1 MADIFAEDFR
11 VFSRYVWEDCLG
23 LPEPSPLQYDISDYM
38 QNLPVSNDGISR
50 GQVQSMRGAG
60 KTYLAAAFALW
71 NLYRD
76 PDCKL
81 LIISSTTK
89 RAREFVLLCR
99 QIIDKGVLLHP
110 LKPKLGTEGSPTGK
124 DQIDNAEA
132 FDVGSITKP
141 SKDPSLTSYGIFST
155 FTGSHPDVIISDDIE
170 TPENSLT
177 FEKREK
183 LHTSA
188 MEYESL
194 INPKGTILYLGTPQS
209 EESIYL
215 KLERSYQIRRWPC
228 RVPNPSDEKACLNLA
243 PYIASLSD
251 EIGEPTYPERF
262 GEDQLLEKEAI
273 YGPSM
278 FALQMLLDTTLSDAD
293 RYPLKLK
300 DLIVMDLNTE
310 VAPARVVWGTTDRLK
325 LETVGL
331 AGDRLYG
338 PGYVEQ
344 EFLEYTTGVMFVDPS
359 GRGADETAYA
369 VVKALNGVLY
379 CLDVGGFKGGHSD
392 AIMTKLAKVAAL
404 HDIRRVVVET
414 NFGDGMFEKLLQP
427 HMVKYCGP
435 VQIDSKRSHGQK
447 ELRILDTMEPLVY
460 NHRLVLDT
468 RVAKDID
475 LMTQFTRITRER
487 GSLKHDDRLE
497 ALSGACSELS
507 DLAVL
512 DPETKV
518 EELAM
523 AAKEQMAAEW
533 VKAATTKGWNS
544 GNNRFSSPSTP
555 ELLHRRK
562 WGSGFKAKR
571 NRR

>member
-1 MADIFAEDFR
+1 MADIFREDFR
-11 VFSRYVWEDCLG
+11 VFASYVWQDCLR
-23 LPEPSPLQYDISDYM
+23 LPEPAPLQYDIADYM
-38 QNLPVSNDGISR
+38 QNLPRSADGIAR

-99 QIIDKGVLLHP
+99 QIIDKGTLLHS
-110 LKPKLGTEGSPTGK
+110 LKPRLASEGSPTGK
-124 DQIDNAEA
+124 DQVDNAEA
-132 FDVGSITKP
+132 FDVGSLTKP

-170 TPENSLT
+170 TPENALT

-183 LHTSA
+183 LYTSA
-188 MEYESL
+188 LEYESL

-215 KLERSYQIRRWPC
+215 KLEKSYPIRRWPC
-228 RVPNPSDEKACLNLA
+228 RTPNPKDESASRNVA
-243 PYIASLSD
+243 IYIRSLD
-251 EIGEPTYPERF
+251 LPIGSPTYPERF
-262 GEDQLLEKEAI
+262 GEDQLLEKESI

-310 VAPARVVWGTTDRLK
+310 VAPARVVWGTTDKLK
-325 LETVGL
+325 LESVGL
-331 AGDRLYG
+331 AGDRFYG

-344 EFLEYTTGVMFVDPS
+344 NFVAYQTGVMFIDPS
-359 GRGADETAYA
+359 GRGSDETAYA

-379 CLDVGGFKGGHSD
+379 CLDVGGWQGGHSE
-392 AIMTKLAKVAAL
+392 AVMTKLAKIAAL
-404 HDIRRVVVET
+404 HDIKRVVVET

-427 HMVKYCGP
+427 HMARYCGP
-435 VQIDSKRSHGQK
+435 VQIDSKRSTGQK
-447 ELRILDTMEPLVY
+447 ELRILDTLEPLIY
-460 NHRLVLDT
+460 NHRLVVDT
-468 RVAKDID
+468 RVAKDST
-475 LMTQFTRITRER
+475 LMTQFTRLTRER
-487 GSLKHDDRLE
+487 GSLRHDDRIE
-497 ALSGACSELS
+497 ALSGACAELS
-507 DLAVL
+507 VLAML
-512 DPETKV
+512 DPEV
-518 EELAM
+518 RVQEMAE
-523 AAKEQMAAEW
+523 AAKAQLAKDW
-533 VKAATTKGWNS
+533 VQAVNSKGFNS
-544 GNNRFSSPSTP
+544 ARFTQPDTP
-555 ELLHRRK
+555 FGAKWSKPQPWSRIKRPRR
-562 WGSGFKAKR
+562 F
-571 NRR
+571 